1 MLTSVVTFY
10 DNETG
15 PSSTAS
21 LLYQPPSSAVSNRKC
36 RCVQHRHPERP
47 TGVEGS
53 VSSLCSTPPTL
64 SPSNRKS
71 GIRNP
76 INRRIFNRFHFSNR
90 KYSAISCL
98 EARGVRPTFQ
108 SNATQPDSNRDTAIK
123 NPDNPPHF
131 NRFQFSNR
139 KYSAISCLEAR
150 GFRPTFQS
158 NATQPDSNRDTA
170 IKNPD
175 NPPHFNHF
183 QFSNRDRMGF
193 CAPIISAGSPLS
205 VPPYLPIAHH
215 SSLIRCHS
223 ACLRV
228 SVPPWPIFAIMAG
241 SN

>member
-131 NRFQFSNR
+131 N
-139 KYSAISCLEAR
+139 
-150 GFRPTFQS
+150 
-158 NATQPDSNRDTA
+158 
-170 IKNPD
+170 
-175 NPPHFNHF
+175 HF

>member
-21 LLYQPPSSAVSNRKC
+21 LLYPPPSSAVSNRKC

-90 KYSAISCL
+90 KYSAVSCL
-98 EARGVRPTFQ
+98 EARGV
-108 SNATQPDSNRDTAIK
+108 
-123 NPDNPPHF
+123 
-131 NRFQFSNR
+131 
-139 KYSAISCLEAR
+139 
-150 GFRPTFQS
+150 RPTFQS

-193 CAPIISAGSPLS
+193 CAPIISAGTPLS

>member
-21 LLYQPPSSAVSNRKC
+21 LLYPPPSSAISNRKC

-76 INRRIFNRFHFSNR
+76 NNRCISNHFHFSNR
-90 KYSAISCL
+90 KYSAISCP
-98 EARGVRPTFQ
+98 EARRVRPTFQ
-108 SNATQPDSNRDTAIK
+108 SKA
-123 NPDNPPHF
+123 
-131 NRFQFSNR
+131 
-139 KYSAISCLEAR
+139 
-150 GFRPTFQS
+150 
-158 NATQPDSNRDTA
+158 
-170 IKNPD
+170 
-175 NPPHFNHF
+175 
-183 QFSNRDRMGF
+183 M
-193 CAPIISAGSPLS
+193 PLS
-205 VPPYLPIAHH
+205 QILIETPRLKLRISRPISTTSNFLIETKRRFCIPNASAFRCLLA
-215 SSLIRCHS
+215 SSSPNLC
-223 ACLRV
+223 V

>member
-21 LLYQPPSSAVSNRKC
+21 LLYPPPSSAVSNRK
-36 RCVQHRHPERP
+36 
-47 TGVEGS
+47 
-53 VSSLCSTPPTL
+53 
-64 SPSNRKS
+64 S

-76 INRRIFNRFHFSNR
+76 NNRRIFRRFHFSNR
-90 KYSAISCL
+90 KYSAISCP
-98 EARGVRPTFQ
+98 EARRLRPTFQ
-108 SNATQPDSNRDTAIK
+108 TNAAQPDSNRDTAIK
-123 NPDNPPHF
+123 TPNK
-131 NRFQFSNR
+131 RR
-139 KYSAISCLEAR
+139 
-150 GFRPTFQS
+150 
-158 NATQPDSNRDTA
+158 
-170 IKNPD
+170 
-175 NPPHFNHF
+175 HFNHF